1 VLPDEMPKGVAVGI
15 VDLVGCRPT
24 TANDSTFACFD
35 VVDGEFAWLLANA
48 RKIEPLPVKGRLGI
62 FSVRVPECLI

>member
-1 VLPDEMPKGVAVGI
+1 MPKGVAVGI

-24 TANDSTFACFD
+24 TANDSTFACCG

-48 RKIEPLPVKGRLGI
+48 RKIEPFSAKGRLGI
-62 FSVRVPECLI
+62 FSARVPVCLT